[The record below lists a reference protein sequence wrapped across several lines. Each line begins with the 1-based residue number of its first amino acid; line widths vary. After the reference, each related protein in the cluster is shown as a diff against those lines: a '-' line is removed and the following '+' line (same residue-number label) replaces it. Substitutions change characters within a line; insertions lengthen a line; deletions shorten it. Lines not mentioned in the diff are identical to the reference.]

1 MKDKENIKDKES
13 IMIAIFILL
22 ISMIAFSFIRLRNKQ
37 DKIIE
42 LQERLIEQND
52 SIKNELILLNEYLY
66 N

>member
-1 MKDKENIKDKES
+1 MKDKEGKDKES

-22 ISMIAFSFIRLRNKQ
+22 ISMIAFSFIRLRSKQ

-52 SIKNELILLNEYLY
+52 SIKSELILLNEYLY

>member
-1 MKDKENIKDKES
+1 MKDKES

-37 DKIIE
+37 DEIIE

-52 SIKNELILLNEYLY
+52 SIKSELILLNEYLY

>member
-13 IMIAIFILL
+13 IMIAIFVLL

-52 SIKNELILLNEYLY
+52 SIKSELILLNEYLY

>member
-13 IMIAIFILL
+13 IMIAIFVLL

-42 LQERLIEQND
+42 LQERLI
-52 SIKNELILLNEYLY
+52 
-66 N
+66 

>member
-1 MKDKENIKDKES
+1 MKDKES
-13 IMIAIFILL
+13 IVIAIFVLL

-37 DKIIE
+37 DEIIE

-52 SIKNELILLNEYLY
+52 SIKSELILLNEYLY

>member
-1 MKDKENIKDKES
+1 MKDKES
-13 IMIAIFILL
+13 IVIAIFVLL

-52 SIKNELILLNEYLY
+52 SIKSELILLNEYLY